1 MNEPLHPLALGETLD
16 RTAQLYRSRFLVYL
30 GIAVIPAGGMMF
42 ALAEIFGFVAW
53 MGSWGATHLSN
64 ETGAALSVAAVV
76 VLGILAVSAYLGTS
90 ALSWAAMSHAAARA
104 FLGEAIGIRD
114 SYRSAW
120 KHGWR
125 YTWLYAL
132 QIFFVVGIPAGGLL
146 AAAWGIRLVQ
156 LAWPGAGVGEPAS
169 MLRGM
174 FLLVMVA
181 LGGWMI
187 WMLLRVCLA
196 FPAAVVELSGA
207 WRALKRAATLSVG
220 TRGRIFVML
229 LLGTALNW
237 ILAIGLSFPV
247 MVVMSQL
254 PESKN
259 LHQSQMELIEIYL
272 IYGLWFAVQAL
283 TKPVFGIALTLFY
296 FDQRIRKEG
305 FDIEWAMQQAG
316 MVTGPRALVMQS
328 EAVMAVEGAAPGLAS
343 IELAVP
349 GVPPT

>member
-1 MNEPLHPLALGETLD
+1 MSEPLHPMTLSEILD
-16 RTAQLYRSRFLVYL
+16 GTAELYRSRFLVYL
-30 GIAVIPAGGMMF
+30 GIAVIPAGVMMV
-42 ALAEIFGFVAW
+42 ALAEICGFLAW
-53 MGSWGATHLSN
+53 MGWWGATHLSY

-76 VLGILAVSAYLGTS
+76 VLGILAVPVYLGTI

-114 SYRSAW
+114 SCRSAW

-132 QIFFVVGIPAGGLL
+132 QILFVAGIPAGGVAVLV
-146 AAAWGIRLVQ
+146 WGVRL
-156 LAWPGAGVGEPAS
+156 AGVVWPRAEMGLS
-169 MLRGM
+169 GSILGGM
-174 FLLVMVA
+174 SLLVMAA
-181 LGGWMI
+181 LAGWLI
-187 WMLLRVCLA
+187 WMLLHVCLA
-196 FPAAVVELSGA
+196 FPASEVELLSA
-207 WRALKRAATLSVG
+207 WRALKRAATLSEG
-220 TRGRIFVML
+220 TQGRILLLL

-272 IYGLWFAVQAL
+272 TYGLWFAAQAL
-283 TKPVFGIALTLFY
+283 TRPVFRIALTLFY

-316 MVTGPRALVMQS
+316 MMTGPRALVMRS
-328 EAVMAVEGAAPGLAS
+328 EAVEGAGPGLTS
-343 IELAVP
+343 IEPAVP
-349 GVPPT
+349 GAPPT